1 MNINPKSVFRRGAED
16 GAWFGLYLSV
26 MFIFVAKSM
35 AVPLLGHIA
44 TLMALFVPIY
54 TFITLRRG
62 FIDNGCFYTFAELWT
77 YGIML
82 FACGSL
88 IMAMVITVYING
100 FYPTFIYDQC
110 QIAIDAYKGIGGEMG
125 NEIASTLEKAI
136 ELKQL
141 PTPFDLATNIF
152 SFNVFSGS
160 ILSMIL
166 APIIRY
172 FRPKDKGGQNF
183 TNQQ

>member
-26 MFIFVAKSM
+26 MFIFVANSM
-35 AVPLLGHIA
+35 TVPFLGHIA
-44 TLMALFVPIY
+44 TLMAISVPIY
-54 TFITLRRG
+54 TFITLRKG
-62 FIDNGCFYTFAELWT
+62 YIDNGCFYTFAELWT

-88 IMAMVITVYING
+88 IMATAIILYLYEV
-100 FYPTFIYDQC
+100 YPTFIYDQC
-110 QIAIDAYKGIGGEMG
+110 QIAINTYKSIGGEIG
-125 NEIASTLEKAI
+125 NEIASTLEKLI
-136 ELKQL
+136 EHKQL
-141 PTPFDLATNIF
+141 PTPFELATNIL

-172 FRPKDKGGQNF
+172 FRPKEKGKQNF
-183 TNQQ
+183 SNK

>member
-26 MFIFVAKSM
+26 MFVLVATSM
-35 AVPLLGHIA
+35 EVPLLGHIA
-44 TLMALFVPIY
+44 TLMALCVPIY

-88 IMAMVITVYING
+88 IMATVIILYIYG

-110 QIAIDAYKGIGGEMG
+110 QIAIDSYKSIGGEMG

-136 ELKQL
+136 EYKQL
-141 PTPFDLATNIF
+141 PTPFDLATNIL

-172 FRPKDKGGQNF
+172 FRPKDKSGQNF

>member
-26 MFIFVAKSM
+26 MFIFVAYSM
-35 AVPLLGHIA
+35 TVPLLGHLA
-44 TLMALFVPIY
+44 TLMALGVPIY
-54 TFITLRRG
+54 TFITLRKG

-88 IMAMVITVYING
+88 IMAATIILYISG
-100 FYPTFIYDQC
+100 IYPTFIYDQC
-110 QIAIDAYKGIGGEMG
+110 QIAIDAYKSIGGEMG

-141 PTPFDLATNIF
+141 PTPFELATNIL

-160 ILSMIL
+160 ILSIIL
-166 APIIRY
+166 APIIRH
-172 FRPKDKGGQNF
+172 FRPKGGRTQNF